1 MRRGERFLLAL
12 SICALVL
19 PACTPPGADEEVSF
33 RLPVT
38 VREVGTGTVED
49 RVVATGTIRAPEA
62 ITLRAETPGV
72 FMCAR
77 HPSGRR
83 LAEGDRV
90 EAGQKIGEVT
100 GEDVRIAA
108 RTEANR
114 QRFESA
120 RRDYE
125 SKQRL
130 YDDGLI
136 SEVELRAA
144 EDAMAEARVGLDR
157 SLLTET
163 RSVLTTPIAGVVLRL
178 ARDEQGLPLAD
189 GQLVVQGA
197 MLAQVAT
204 TEQLVVDVDLVGPDV
219 ARVAPGMRA
228 RVRHHAWSDRTFE
241 GRIARLAPSIDPQ
254 TRTLRA
260 EVEIRNTGGL
270 LLPGMF
276 VEVTLITD
284 RREEV
289 TVIPREAVTERGG
302 TKVAFVLAGQ
312 RVKERQLALGYGD
325 DEIVEVRQ
333 GVEPGE
339 RVVVKG
345 LETLSDESRVRVVT
359 GG

>member
-163 RSVLTTPIAGVVLRL
+163 RSVLTTPIAGVILRL

-197 MLAQVAT
+197 MLARSPQPISWSSTWTWSARTSHASPRGCGRGSGTTPGAT
-204 TEQLVVDVDLVGPDV
+204 
-219 ARVAPGMRA
+219 
-228 RVRHHAWSDRTFE
+228 
-241 GRIARLAPSIDPQ
+241 APSRAASRGWRRRSIRRPGRCAPRSRSG
-254 TRTLRA
+254 TRAACCFRA
-260 EVEIRNTGGL
+260 C
-270 LLPGMF
+270 
-276 VEVTLITD
+276 
-284 RREEV
+284 
-289 TVIPREAVTERGG
+289 
-302 TKVAFVLAGQ
+302 
-312 RVKERQLALGYGD
+312 
-325 DEIVEVRQ
+325 
-333 GVEPGE
+333 
-339 RVVVKG
+339 
-345 LETLSDESRVRVVT
+345 SSR
-359 GG
+359 